1 MVAVDGSE
9 NSKRAAKVALDTA
22 KRVHSELVVLNII
35 PVSPILGFPS
45 IGINP
50 YPAGLQT
57 YYQDAEKEGEKI
69 VDGIV
74 AEAKQAGLSA
84 KGLVERSQTSTVGS
98 IVDTASSEKVDLL
111 VVGTRGLGG
120 FKRMLLGSVSSG
132 VISHAHCNVL
142 VVR

>member
-9 NSKRAAKVALDTA
+9 NSKRAARVALETA
-22 KRVHSELVVLNII
+22 KRVHGDLVVLNVI

-57 YYQDAEKEGEKI
+57 YYDDAEKEGEKI

-74 AEAKQAGLSA
+74 AEAKHAGLSS
-84 KGLVERSQTSTVGS
+84 KGLVERSQASTVES
-98 IVDTASSEKVDLL
+98 IVGAAAAEKVDLL
-111 VVGTRGLGG
+111 IVGTRGLGG